1 MSLTRLS
8 SFSLTMAS
16 VCTSSSSEEPPWRS
30 SPSTIRFFG
39 MKPGRPSSVAWETK
53 FGITSSSPTRQTP
66 KIRTDL
72 HRGVRIVGLPLEE
85 ALQPGADV
93 VAQPAEPI
101 PPAAAVPPARATR
114 LSLVAGLPIT
124 SVMVARDT
132 RTCTLGAI
140 STITVWSPASTL
152 VTLPRMP
159 PPVTTWSP
167 RFRFSTMSRCCFTF
181 CCCGRII
188 RK

>member
-93 VAQPAEPI
+93 VAQPAEP
-101 PPAAAVPPARATR
+101 AGRRRPARAGDAVVVGR
-114 LSLVAGLPIT
+114 LLTQHLGDGGARPPDLPVGCYLDDHRLVPGL
-124 SVMVARDT
+124 D
-132 RTCTLGAI
+132 LGDLAED
-140 STITVWSPASTL
+140 
-152 VTLPRMP
+152 
-159 PPVTTWSP
+159 
-167 RFRFSTMSRCCFTF
+167 
-181 CCCGRII
+181 
-188 RK
+188 